1 MITKREAKPTT
12 GVESSVEVVFEEN
25 APLLKRFI
33 SRFFSNKQDIE
44 DVVQEAFLR
53 AYVAEQRRCISH
65 PKPYLFRIAKN
76 LALTKLEQ
84 KSRQIAFYIDDRGDG
99 ISDAGDHIDLE
110 AEEKGYGEREEL
122 ELLNVYC
129 EAVAALPKKCRQ
141 VFLLR
146 KVHGLGHREIA
157 ERMGLSVSSVEKY
170 LLRGIVDCRA
180 YMEKK
185 GVLNDVRVTSA
196 QRNGGGR

>member
-1 MITKREAKPTT
+1 
-12 GVESSVEVVFEEN
+12 
-25 APLLKRFI
+25 
-33 SRFFSNKQDIE
+33 
-44 DVVQEAFLR
+44 
-53 AYVAEQRRCISH
+53 
-65 PKPYLFRIAKN
+65 
-76 LALTKLEQ
+76 
-84 KSRQIAFYIDDRGDG
+84 
-99 ISDAGDHIDLE
+99 
-110 AEEKGYGEREEL
+110 
-122 ELLNVYC
+122 VYC